1 MNAGRCNCTWC
12 KKKAPRTR
20 ESGGLSSN
28 GWSNAEL
35 RVSRRSSVCTGGSK
49 HAAIIAVAANAGA
62 IMVPLAGD
70 AAADAVVCTGVD
82 RRWVS
87 LADRSE
93 VDARQTNA

>member
-1 MNAGRCNCTWC
+1 
-12 KKKAPRTR
+12 
-20 ESGGLSSN
+20 
-28 GWSNAEL
+28 
-35 RVSRRSSVCTGGSK
+35 
-49 HAAIIAVAANAGA
+49 
-62 IMVPLAGD
+62 MVPLAGD